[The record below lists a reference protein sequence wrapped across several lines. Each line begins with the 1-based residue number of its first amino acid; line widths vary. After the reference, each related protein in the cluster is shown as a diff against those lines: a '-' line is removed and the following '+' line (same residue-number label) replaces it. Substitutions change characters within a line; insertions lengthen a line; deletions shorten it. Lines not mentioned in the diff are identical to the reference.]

1 MKELLRKIVVPLVML
16 AIGTTA
22 TAQDKLLLLTQSNL
36 GYTAQTWFY
45 SGSGNELQEDQI
57 QTNWDEGRYI
67 TSAAHTTKG
76 WFVTMAKNTGLTY
89 QTYHYGKEWPGDW
102 IKQKRNEGCYI
113 TTIASNRT
121 KWFIVLSKG
130 TGYTDQCTF
139 GYDDWSENAD
149 RIRNLWDEG
158 YCITQATY
166 TGSNWFIVM
175 SLNSGYDRQ
184 RYFWGS
190 SFDEID
196 PKIRKQWDDGY
207 SITLL
212 EFGDGEYFVVSSTFK
227 DNSHDAQTYII
238 NPSQPKEFISRQ
250 WNNSQDIAYVGGGY
264 EDSGSQQATPAAN
277 NTTSNPGNT
286 INTGNSWRQQLPNGG
301 YCDYTRNAD
310 GSYSTL
316 TVIPCTWCHGTKN
329 CTICHGTGGVM
340 GYGGIWYPC
349 TACGGFKIC
358 RNCNGQGF
366 TTMVGRIQNGVGI
379 GYDSN
384 GHVHLGAGGGNSESE
399 ERSESSTPSRDSG
412 KDYIDVIEYAPNY
425 TGEDNSCYCP
435 ICDEIAP
442 RHTHIKKRY

>member
-1 MKELLRKIVVPLVML
+1 MKELFQKIVVPLVMF

-22 TAQDKLLLLTQSNL
+22 AAQDKLLLLTQSNL
-36 GYTAQTWFY
+36 GYDSQTWFY
-45 SGSGNELQEDQI
+45 SGSGNELQEEMI
-57 QTNWDEGRYI
+57 KTNWDEGRYI
-67 TSAAHTTKG
+67 TSAAHTTNG

-89 QTYHYGKEWPGDW
+89 QTYHYGREWPGDW
-102 IKQKRNEGCYI
+102 IEQNRKEDCYI

-121 KWFIVLSKG
+121 KWFFVLSKG
-130 TGYTDQCTF
+130 TGYTDQCSF
-139 GYDDWSENAD
+139 GHEDWSENAD
-149 RIRNLWDEG
+149 RISELWNKG
-158 YCITQATY
+158 YRITQATY

-175 SLNSGYDRQ
+175 SQNSGYDRQ

-196 PKIRKQWDDGY
+196 QKIRKQWNDGY
-207 SITLL
+207 SLTLL
-212 EFGDGEYFVVSSTFK
+212 EFGAGEYFVVSSTFK
-227 DNSHDAQTYII
+227 DNRHAAQTYII
-238 NPSQPKEFISRQ
+238 NPSQPKEFIAQQ
-250 WNNSQDIAYVGGGY
+250 WDNNQNIAYVGGGY
-264 EDSGSQQATPAAN
+264 ENSGSQPASPGAN
-277 NTTSNPGNT
+277 NTTSNP
-286 INTGNSWRQQLPNGG
+286 GNSWRQQLPNGG

-349 TACGGFKIC
+349 TACGGLKIC

-366 TTMVGRIQNGVGI
+366 TTMAGRVQNGVGI

-384 GHVHLGAGGGNSESE
+384 GHVHMGAAGTSGSE
-399 ERSESSTPSRDSG
+399 ERSERSIPSRNSG
-412 KDYIDVIEYAPNY
+412 KDYIDVIEYSPNY

-435 ICDEIAP
+435 ICDEVAP
-442 RHTHIKKRY
+442 RHTHIKKHY